1 MFEMLGLIARNSF
14 ADKHTWYK
22 RKQGQRRATKQT

>member
-1 MFEMLGLIARNSF
+1 MLCLIARNSCT
-14 ADKHTWYK
+14 DKYTWYK